1 VSSSLN
7 LIVPDIGDFKNVEV
21 IEILIKKGDKI
32 DKNQP
37 LITLESDKSSVEIPS
52 PFKGI
57 IKKIDLKVGDKVS
70 KGDKIGEIENHD
82 EETASEKKR
91 EIINIVEKKK
101 EENHNNSFLRVP
113 NLGSKTE
120 LIVTKIFITNN
131 TSVKKND
138 IIIVIEDGNNSYDIP
153 SPKDCF
159 LKNILIKK
167 GQIIKENEVIAEV
180 FYDNKNAAANDNHE
194 KQKNLNEIFLSPFPI
209 SASPKV
215 RKFARELGIKLNL
228 VTGTARKGRVLEE
241 DIKNY
246 VKKNI
251 NIKVEKLINT
261 SQTEIALTQKKENQL
276 PYKHNE
282 FGDVDLQKIPR
293 IKRLSGPHLVKSWT
307 EIPHVTQ
314 HDEIDVTDMEIFRKT
329 LTNLD
334 TKEKIS
340 LTPLVFIMKALV
352 SAMKKYPNF
361 NSSIDSNK
369 EEITFKKYFHIGI
382 AVDTP
387 NGLVVPKIR
396 NVDQKNLLAL
406 SNELREVSKLS
417 KELKIDKKEFFGG
430 SMTISSLGGIG
441 GGFFTPII
449 NSPEV
454 AIIGIG
460 KTETKQV
467 YIENKFIPRS
477 LMPISLSY
485 DHRIIDG
492 AEAARFCQEL
502 KNSLGKDFALNLCL

>member
-1 VSSSLN
+1 VSKNLN
-7 LIVPDIGDFKNVEV
+7 LIIPDIGDFKNVEV
-21 IEILIKKGDKI
+21 IEVLIKHGDKV
-32 DKNQP
+32 DKNQT

-52 PFKGI
+52 PFEGV
-57 IKKIDLKVGDKVS
+57 IKKIDIKVGDKVS
-70 KGDKIGEIENHD
+70 KGDKIGEIESFVEKLEKD
-82 EETASEKKR
+82 EKSN
-91 EIINIVEKKK
+91 IIVEKKD
-101 EENHNNSFLRVP
+101 ENLNNNFLRVP
-113 NLGSKTE
+113 SLGSKKKLTVTE
-120 LIVTKIFITNN
+120 VLFKNN

-138 IIIVIEDGNNSYDIP
+138 IVIVIEDDNNSYDVP
-153 SPKDCF
+153 SPEDYF

-167 GQIIKENEVIAEV
+167 GQTVKEYDPIAEISENNISYV
-180 FYDNKNAAANDNHE
+180 TKNNYKNE
-194 KQKNLNEIFLSPFPI
+194 KDSVENVENSFPI

-228 VTGTARKGRVLEE
+228 ITGSARKGRVLEE

-251 NIKVEKLINT
+251 NIKLEKSINI
-261 SQTEIALTQKKENQL
+261 SQEEVISQKKEDEL
-276 PYKHNE
+276 PYKHDE
-282 FGDVDLQKIPR
+282 FGDVDVQKIPR

-314 HDEIDVTDMEIFRKT
+314 HDEVDVTDMETFRRS

-352 SAMKKYPNF
+352 TAMKKYPNF
-361 NSSIDSNK
+361 NCSIDSKK

-387 NGLVVPKIR
+387 NGLMVPKIR
-396 NVDQKNLLAL
+396 NVDQKSLFNL

-441 GGFFTPII
+441 GSFFTPII

-467 YIENKFIPRS
+467 YLEGKFIPRS

-502 KNSLGKDFALNLCL
+502 KNNLGKDFALNLS